1 VLRVD
6 PSAVGTSP
14 DRLAQFYTRLQER
27 LRQVPGVVDATY
39 ALYSPM
45 EGNNWSGQIS
55 IAGRAVDPQSPD
67 GSSWNRVGP
76 HYFRTVGTP
85 VIRGRGIDDRDGPAA
100 ARVVVVS
107 QAFVKRFFDKA
118 DPIGRRL
125 GFFDASHSGDF
136 EIVGVVEDVKYTN
149 ASQPVRPMIFVPA
162 FQTVEYTDPSLR
174 NVQARSITLLRAVV
188 VKTGPRSGNLEGALR
203 TAVAEVNPEV
213 TIIRVMPMA
222 MQVSGNFRIERLMA
236 RLTTI
241 YGLLALGLASLG
253 LYGVTAYGVSQRT
266 REIGV
271 RMALGANRGRI
282 IATVVRGPVVETVAG
297 LAIGLPIAL
306 FAGRAISAQ
315 LFGIGGQSA
324 AVFGPAILVLIA
336 TTAVAAMIPAA
347 RAASIDPTRALR
359 GE

>member
-1 VLRVD
+1 
-6 PSAVGTSP
+6 
-14 DRLAQFYTRLQER
+14 
-27 LRQVPGVVDATY
+27 
-39 ALYSPM
+39 
-45 EGNNWSGQIS
+45 
-55 IAGRAVDPQSPD
+55 
-67 GSSWNRVGP
+67 
-76 HYFRTVGTP
+76 
-85 VIRGRGIDDRDGPAA
+85 
-100 ARVVVVS
+100 VVVVS